1 MIILKT
7 SNFITFILL
16 IIIASIG
23 IYIELFPCNCSCE
36 KKIRKINICK
46 GRIKY
51 IPIFIDKDIHSKN
64 KDIYLKNKMDSKN
77 KVSSPKNYIQ
87 KKLKKNIENS
97 ISSASIGNHTST
109 HGASIVP
116 SVWIEDDKEEYEFS
130 Y

>member
-1 MIILKT
+1 
-7 SNFITFILL
+7 
-16 IIIASIG
+16 
-23 IYIELFPCNCSCE
+23 
-36 KKIRKINICK
+36 
-46 GRIKY
+46 
-51 IPIFIDKDIHSKN
+51 
-64 KDIYLKNKMDSKN
+64 MDSKN